1 MFKNFIQNQKKL
13 KVYID
18 VLLDRYINI
27 YKFIYSLLFKNIRL
41 NFI

>member
-27 YKFIYSLLFKNIRL
+27 YQLIYSLLFKI
-41 NFI
+41 